1 MVSFMGIIL
10 YFSILHIIGNYI
22 YNIIVTSENFGTIYV
37 LL

>member
-1 MVSFMGIIL
+1 MVPFMGIIL

-22 YNIIVTSENFGTIYV
+22 HNIIVTSENFGTIYV